1 MAAGN
6 WLIPTAARTSLLN
19 GTFNI
24 EGDTFNMALFQS
36 TSNIGAGSTTFAAL
50 TNEVGITN
58 TGYTAGGIAMD
69 LALSGTTTVM
79 ADNAIADPQW
89 TAGSA
94 GLVAHYAVIYEVT
107 GNVLCYCFLE
117 NTGPADVTVTAG
129 NTLTVAIHTDG
140 VFTLAVA

>member
-1 MAAGN
+1 MAAGT

-24 EGDTFNMALFQS
+24 ESDTFNMALFLS
-36 TSNIGAGSTTFAAL
+36 TSNIGAGSTTFAAV
-50 TNEVGITN
+50 TDQVATAF
-58 TGYTAGGIAMD
+58 GYTAGGIAMD
-69 LALSGTTTVM
+69 LALSGAATVT
-79 ADNAIADPQW
+79 ADNAIADPVW
-89 TAGSA
+89 TAAGGSI
-94 GLVAHYAVIYEVT
+94 VAHYAVIYEVT